1 MSVWLNIAQM
11 VLALAVK
18 LMDYLDKKQLIDA
31 GQDKQKL
38 KAMQEASDEI
48 RRARAAR
55 KSIRADSKQLRNDP
69 HNRDQRGL

>member
-1 MSVWLNIAQM
+1 MSIWLNIAQL

-18 LMDYLDKKQLIDA
+18 LMDYLDKKQLIDT

-38 KAMQEASDEI
+38 KAIQEAQDEI

-55 KSIRADSKQLRNDP
+55 KSVRADKLRDDP
-69 HNRDQRGL
+69 HNRDKRSL